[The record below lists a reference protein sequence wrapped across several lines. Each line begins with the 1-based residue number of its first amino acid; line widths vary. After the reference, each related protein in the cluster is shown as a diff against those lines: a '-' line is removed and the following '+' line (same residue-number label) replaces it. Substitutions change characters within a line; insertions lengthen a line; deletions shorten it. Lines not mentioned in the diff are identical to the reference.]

1 MTAQDLAGRTI
12 REIRVVGNR
21 RVRRESIVSVLTQS
35 VGQAF
40 EPSST
45 PADLR
50 RVYALGQF
58 SDVRI
63 SVEPV
68 EAGVAYIV
76 ELEERPVVDQVRITG
91 ERALRA
97 EEIEEVLRIERGEV
111 VSQAELVE
119 EAARVEQLYR
129 ERGYAF
135 TEVQAT
141 LEPKGEGKA
150 DVVLQIQEKPR
161 VRIAEI
167 RFEGVSAERAD
178 GLLGVIR
185 LRETSLLTR
194 ITGTSVYTPDR
205 VQQALE
211 QIEAFYFDRGFVQAR
226 VESDVAFDAERR
238 RATITF
244 RIEEGT
250 QFRIA
255 SIGFAGTTI
264 LPEKELR
271 VLVGSRVGALIDR
284 SQVSA
289 DSEAIATR
297 LQNLGY
303 ACARIVPSFE
313 RREGTNELD
322 LTYRIEPSEKAR
334 IGEIEVTGNTSTRE
348 PVVRRELV
356 FELGD
361 PFTADALRQSVE
373 RLRALGIFSR
383 VDIQRV
389 GDCEGGSVGL
399 RVEVEEAETLGY
411 QLSFGISSDEKV
423 VGTLL
428 LLERNIFG
436 TGRSASA
443 QAQLSALRSTVALA
457 YFEPYLLGSPGNLA
471 LDGAWSRL
479 EYPDFTRRSLG
490 GIVNYR
496 LPLGRFAPRLEGV
509 SASLA
514 YAFQNVDIFD
524 AAPLPPEVA
533 PLFAGGLIS
542 ALAFTAAYEAPETLQ
557 LAPRG
562 RLLLA
567 SAELSPKF
575 LGAEIRFLRLAGVFR
590 WSFPLPPDLLLRA
603 RAVLG
608 YLDPIGDQ
616 VLPVSERFFLGGFD
630 TLRGYRFR
638 SISPTIILVDEAGAE
653 EVIDIGG
660 TAQALFGIELEIPVV
675 ARFRLNSV
683 VFIDAGNTFLAGEPS
698 DPSLPLGLFYST
710 GFGVRWYSPA
720 GVLRLELAFPLSP
733 RPGDPPVVLEF
744 GAGVLP

>member
-1 MTAQDLAGRTI
+1 GVHRRGGLFVGKRLLRRCLFGTARCSLACLCLALGAAAHAQETSDPDAASPVEEGDAAVAAQELAGRTI
-12 REIRVVGNR
+12 REIRVAGNR

-58 SDVRI
+58 TDVRI
-63 SVEPV
+63 SVEPLD
-68 EAGVAYIV
+68 AGVAYLV
-76 ELEERPVVDQVRITG
+76 EVEERPVVERIRITG

-97 EEIEEVLRIERGEV
+97 EEIEEVLRIERGDV

-119 EAARVEQLYR
+119 EAARVERLYS

-135 TEVQAT
+135 TEVQAM

-150 DVVLQIQEKPR
+150 EVALKVQEKPR
-161 VRIAEI
+161 VRIEEI
-167 RFEGVSAERAD
+167 RFEGVSTERAD
-178 GLLGVIR
+178 ELLGAIR

-211 QIEAFYFDRGFVQAR
+211 RIEAFYFDRGFVQAR
-226 VESDVAFDAERR
+226 VESEVGFDDERR

-244 RIEEGT
+244 RVEEGT
-250 QFRIA
+250 QYRIA
-255 SIGFAGTTI
+255 SIGFAGTTV
-264 LPEKELR
+264 LSEERLR
-271 VLVGSRVGALIDR
+271 ELVGSEVGALIDR

-313 RREGTNELD
+313 RREGAEELD
-322 LTYRIEPSEKAR
+322 LTYRVEPGEKAR
-334 IGEIEVTGNTSTRE
+334 VGKIEVTGNTSTRE
-348 PVVRRELV
+348 RVVLRELA
-356 FELGD
+356 FESGD
-361 PFTADALRQSVE
+361 PFTAEAIRQSIE
-373 RLRALGIFSR
+373 RLRALGIFNR
-383 VDIQRV
+383 VDIQRI
-389 GDCEGGSVGL
+389 GNCEEGAVGL
-399 RVEVEEAETLGY
+399 RVEIEEGETLGY

-457 YFEPYLLGSPGNLA
+457 YSEPYLFGSPGNLA

-490 GIVNYR
+490 GVVNYR
-496 LPLGRFAPRLEGV
+496 LPFGRFGPRLEGF
-509 SASLA
+509 SGILA
-514 YAFQNVDIFD
+514 YAFQNVDIFG
-524 AAPLPPEVA
+524 APPLPPEVA

-542 ALAFTAAYEAPETLQ
+542 SLALTAAYEAPETLQ
-557 LAPRG
+557 LTPRG

-567 SAELSPKF
+567 SAELSPRF
-575 LGAEIRFLRLAGVFR
+575 LGADIRFLRLAGVFR
-590 WSFPLPPDLLLRA
+590 WSFPLPPELLLRA
-603 RAVLG
+603 RALLG
-608 YLDPIGDQ
+608 YVDPIGDQ

-630 TLRGYRFR
+630 TLRGYRYR
-638 SISPTIILVDEAGAE
+638 SIAPTIVLVDEAGRE
-653 EVIDIGG
+653 
-660 TAQALFGIELEIPVV
+660 
-675 ARFRLNSV
+675 
-683 VFIDAGNTFLAGEPS
+683 
-698 DPSLPLGLFYST
+698 
-710 GFGVRWYSPA
+710 
-720 GVLRLELAFPLSP
+720 
-733 RPGDPPVVLEF
+733 
-744 GAGVLP
+744 